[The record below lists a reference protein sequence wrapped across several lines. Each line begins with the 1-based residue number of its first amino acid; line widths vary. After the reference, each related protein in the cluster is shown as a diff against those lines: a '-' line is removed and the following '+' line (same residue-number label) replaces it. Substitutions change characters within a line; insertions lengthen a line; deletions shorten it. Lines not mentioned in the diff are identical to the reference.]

1 MDVTGSYQMPI
12 DTLAT
17 GEEPPEFLAEGQFYS
32 GQALTVT
39 PAAFE
44 NQEHLIRAV
53 SLCVEGFEGELTV
66 RMLTS
71 ESGELF
77 VLHEDGSREPLPYE
91 RDGRYIVF
99 AIQNGDSIV
108 YRQAEKPS
116 VNPRVILLAAFSAL
130 GVLLIALF
138 LMHRRKRKSKPKSKR
153 RNPAEFV
160 GRKMVITIGERAARP
175 AAD

>member
-12 DTLAT
+12 ETLAT
-17 GEEPPEFLAEGQFYS
+17 GEEPPAFLAEGQFYS

-39 PAAFE
+39 PVALE
-44 NQEHLIRAV
+44 NQERLIRAV
-53 SLCVEGFEGELTV
+53 TLCVDGFEGQLTV

-77 VLHEDGSREPLPYE
+77 VLHEDGTRESLPWQ

-99 AIQNGDSIV
+99 AIQNGDGIV
-108 YRQAEKPS
+108 YRQAEKPA
-116 VNPRVILLAAFSAL
+116 VNPRVILLAAFSGV

-138 LMHRRKRKSKPKSKR
+138 LLRRRKRKSKPKSKKTKR
-153 RNPAEFV
+153 RV
-160 GRKMVITIGERAARP
+160 K
-175 AAD
+175 

>member
-12 DTLAT
+12 ETLAT
-17 GEEPPEFLAEGQFYS
+17 GEEPPAFLAEGQFYS

-39 PAAFE
+39 PVALE
-44 NQEHLIRAV
+44 NQEHLIRAATLRV
-53 SLCVEGFEGELTV
+53 DGFEGQLTV

-77 VLHEDGSREPLPYE
+77 VLHEDGTRESLPWQ

-108 YRQAEKPS
+108 YMQAEKPS

-138 LMHRRKRKSKPKSKR
+138 LLRRRKRKSKPKSKKTKR
-153 RNPAEFV
+153 
-160 GRKMVITIGERAARP
+160 
-175 AAD
+175 